1 MRKEWLLVLLLVLMP
16 ISLLGQTE
24 VTVDAGRGPVVVQI
38 PSNYDPAAP
47 APLLLLLHGY
57 SFTASY
63 MESYFNFSPL
73 AEQYGYILTYPDGN
87 TDSLGFQFWN
97 ATSACCDNNNS
108 GVDDVGYLTT
118 LLDLIESEYS
128 IDPQRIHIVGHSNGG
143 FMAHRMACED
153 GNRFASIVS
162 LSGAALNEPAQCAP
176 PSAMHVLHIHGT
188 LDPIIL
194 YYGGFINDTYP
205 SAMETASQWAAH
217 NGCNPT
223 PVSGANINFDA
234 LIFGNETS
242 VLRWQEGCAAGGS
255 VEFWSILLG
264 GHLPL
269 LTSQASSL
277 IFQHLIDHPKPTAPG
292 GFIRGD
298 VGGDGAIDLSDA
310 VALLLHLFSSANL
323 DCREAGNSNADGS
336 LDISDVIYLLTYMF
350 SNTIPPSAPFPGCGS
365 QPVNLDCT
373 QPPCP

>member
-128 IDPQRIHIVGHSNGG
+128 IDPQRIHIVGH
-143 FMAHRMACED
+143 
-153 GNRFASIVS
+153 
-162 LSGAALNEPAQCAP
+162 
-176 PSAMHVLHIHGT
+176 
-188 LDPIIL
+188 
-194 YYGGFINDTYP
+194 
-205 SAMETASQWAAH
+205 
-217 NGCNPT
+217 
-223 PVSGANINFDA
+223 
-234 LIFGNETS
+234 
-242 VLRWQEGCAAGGS
+242 
-255 VEFWSILLG
+255 
-264 GHLPL
+264 
-269 LTSQASSL
+269 
-277 IFQHLIDHPKPTAPG
+277 
-292 GFIRGD
+292 
-298 VGGDGAIDLSDA
+298 
-310 VALLLHLFSSANL
+310 
-323 DCREAGNSNADGS
+323 
-336 LDISDVIYLLTYMF
+336 
-350 SNTIPPSAPFPGCGS
+350 
-365 QPVNLDCT
+365 
-373 QPPCP
+373 

>member
-1 MRKEWLLVLLLVLMP
+1 MAQIGEIPFSLMRDLVDQV
-16 ISLLGQTE
+16 I
-24 VTVDAGRGPVVVQI
+24 TV
-38 PSNYDPAAP
+38 
-47 APLLLLLHGY
+47 
-57 SFTASY
+57 
-63 MESYFNFSPL
+63 
-73 AEQYGYILTYPDGN
+73 N
-87 TDSLGFQFWN
+87 TDEMCAAVKDIFEDTRAVSETSGALSLAGLKKYIQQTG
-97 ATSACCDNNNS
+97 AE
-108 GVDDVGYLTT
+108 GET
-118 LLDLIESEYS
+118 LL
-128 IDPQRIHIVGHSNGG
+128 
-143 FMAHRMACED
+143 C
-153 GNRFASIVS
+153 
-162 LSGAALNEPAQCAP
+162 
-176 PSAMHVLHIHGT
+176 
-188 LDPIIL
+188 
-194 YYGGFINDTYP
+194 IN
-205 SAMETASQWAAH
+205 
-217 NGCNPT
+217 
-223 PVSGANINFDA
+223 SGANINFDA

-350 SNTIPPSAPFPGCGS
+350 SNTI
-365 QPVNLDCT
+365 NH
-373 QPPCP
+373 